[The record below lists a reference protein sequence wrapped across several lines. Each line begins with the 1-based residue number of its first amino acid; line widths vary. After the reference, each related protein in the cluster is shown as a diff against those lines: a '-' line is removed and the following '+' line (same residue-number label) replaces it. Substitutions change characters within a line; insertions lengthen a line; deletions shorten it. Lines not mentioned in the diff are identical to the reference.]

1 MINKLPIYPHPS
13 FYLHSPPFGG
23 VGGGFFLISNIVY
36 KLTINRLFFYP
47 HPSFYLH
54 SPPFGGVGGG
64 FWEEAF
70 LFYIFNVLPTSSCP
84 IRHQLSMEHSVDKRS
99 ASPQ

>member
-23 VGGGFFLISNIVY
+23 VGGGF
-36 KLTINRLFFYP
+36 
-47 HPSFYLH
+47 
-54 SPPFGGVGGG
+54 GVK
-64 FWEEAF
+64 AI
-70 LFYIFNVLPTSSCP
+70 LFYIFNVLPASSYP
-84 IRHQLSMEHSVDKRS
+84 IQHQLSKEHSADRRF

>member
-1 MINKLPIYPHPS
+1 MINKLSIYPHPS

-36 KLTINRLFFYP
+36 KLTINRLFSYP

-64 FWEEAF
+64 FSF
-70 LFYIFNVLPTSSCP
+70 FNVLPTSSYP
-84 IRHQLSMEHSVDKRS
+84 IQHQLSKEHSADRHS